1 MKFQDLCCKKLL
13 GKSAL
18 LQNKRLVQRWIFANV
33 LMCVGKKSAGKK
45 NKFCVGEVR
54 LVFVDILIFYFGS
67 MLCFSHSIQLKKYW
81 RSAGFRRTKSS
92 RKTKRSECFFDYAN
106 LQKFAELKSMSGL
119 FFYFSILHFPPH
131 FANTMLN

>member
-67 MLCFSHSIQLKKYW
+67 MLCFSHSIQRLGI
-81 RSAGFRRTKSS
+81 SAGGLKI
-92 RKTKRSECFFDYAN
+92 RKLSTC
-106 LQKFAELKSMSGL
+106 
-119 FFYFSILHFPPH
+119 
-131 FANTMLN
+131 